1 MNDYQV
7 NEIYNY
13 KEHYFVVMEINRTAL
28 TVKWLTDYYEFGGNV
43 TKVFANSL
51 IYENSKLCR

>member
-13 KEHYFVVMEINRTAL
+13 KEHYFVVMEINRTDL
-28 TVKWLTDYYEFGGNV
+28 TVKWLTDYAPNLNNI

-51 IYENSKLCR
+51 VYENSKLCR

>member
-13 KEHYFVVMEINRTAL
+13 KEHYFVVMEANRTAL
-28 TVKWLTDYYEFGGNV
+28 TVKWLTDYAPNLNNI

-51 IYENSKLCR
+51 VYENSKLCR

>member
-13 KEHYFVVMEINRTAL
+13 KEHYFVVMEANRTAL

-51 IYENSKLCR
+51 IYENSKLCQ